1 MVRYMVENIL
11 QGLNIALINPLE
23 ISRQGL
29 SSIINQYGATKL
41 TAFDTCRSFLACPTP
56 EPYNLVL
63 IHCFESGDD
72 ESITEIVTRTGAE
85 VAMITSSHYVY
96 TSSASYMLS
105 KMELGITGFLDLDE
119 PIENFISELLHVAAG
134 DIVVSKPF
142 TKYLTNSEYNK
153 EQDKESICEQ
163 LSTREIDI
171 LKLVSKGY
179 TNTEIGKALNISP
192 HTVKGHLTHIL
203 TKLDLKNRQQAVAY
217 LLNRK
222 ALAEETG

>member
-1 MVRYMVENIL
+1 MVENIL

-41 TAFDTCRSFLACPTP
+41 AAFDTCRSFLACPAP

-119 PIENFISELLHVAAG
+119 PIESFISELLHVAAG

-142 TKYLTNSEYNK
+142 TKYLTNS
-153 EQDKESICEQ
+153 DICEQ

-171 LKLVSKGY
+171 LRLVSKGY

-203 TKLDLKNRQQAVAY
+203 TKLDLKNRQQAVAF
-217 LLNRK
+217 LFNHK
-222 ALAEETG
+222 ALAEEAG

>member
-1 MVRYMVENIL
+1 MTYHIRPHTAEKEGIMENGNIRIIVDRSSNQAEEFAAYL
-11 QGLNIALINPLE
+11 KNRGFDAYIEPAGRHTQGKTVIE
-23 ISRQGL
+23 
-29 SSIINQYGATKL
+29 T
-41 TAFDTCRSFLACPTP
+41 
-56 EPYNLVL
+56 
-63 IHCFESGDD
+63 
-72 ESITEIVTRTGAE
+72 
-85 VAMITSSHYVY
+85 
-96 TSSASYMLS
+96 
-105 KMELGITGFLDLDE
+105 DE

-142 TKYLTNSEYNK
+142 TKYLTNSEYNQEQSK
-153 EQDKESICEQ
+153 EAICEQ

-171 LKLVSKGY
+171 LRLVSKGY